1 MNALWY
7 DHPAANWNEALPLG
21 NGSLGAMCFG
31 GTTLERWQ
39 LNDDTLWSGGPI
51 DRVNPDAREGVE
63 MARTLIARGEIKAA
77 EEVAEAAIASTPEGQ
92 RAYQPLCD
100 LLVQLRAS
108 ESTRFQGLYAMN
120 FLVGRDLRLFEP
132 KAGVEGYRRSLD
144 LDEGIHRVEYAL
156 DGVDFRR
163 ESFISHPAGVLAAR
177 ISGGSWRAF
186 LRRSGQVMRQRRLDD
201 RTLCLEGRTA
211 NDGIRFCCAVRAVGR
226 DVRAVGD
233 MLIGTGDAV
242 LLAASA
248 TDFREGEGY
257 LEAALARLDAAE
269 ALGYDALLAAHVA
282 DFRALSQTCALRLP
296 EDPALSGLPHDRRL
310 ERLRDGGEDPG
321 LINDMFAFGRYLLI
335 SSSRPG
341 SQPANLQG
349 IWNERF
355 DPPWDSKYTININA
369 QMNYWPAEKCGL
381 SPLHAPLFDLIRRM
395 VPNGRDGARRIYGAS
410 GWMAHHNTDIWGDCA
425 PQDNCISS
433 TTWQMGGAW
442 LCLHLWE
449 HYRYTLDEAFLR
461 EYYPIMEEAAR
472 FFADTLIDAPDGT
485 LRVSPSLSPENTYR
499 LPSGET
505 GCLCDDAAMDQQLLY
520 ALFTAVIEAGAL
532 LGEPTEPYSAL
543 RERLKPVQVGED
555 GRVLEWVSPDKAETE
570 LGHRHISHLFALY
583 PGDQITAA
591 RPGDMAAARKTL
603 ETRLANGGGH
613 TGWSRAW
620 IIHFWARLLD
630 GAKAGENVR
639 LLLERSTLPNLFDN
653 HPPFQID
660 GNFGFTS
667 GVTEM
672 LMQSHEGCLR
682 LLPALPP
689 DWPEGSVRGL
699 RARGGYTVDI
709 SWREGRLEQAR
720 ILCDRDGALKL
731 ADGRVFPHAA
741 GDVIAISG

>member
-1 MNALWY
+1 
-7 DHPAANWNEALPLG
+7 
-21 NGSLGAMCFG
+21 
-31 GTTLERWQ
+31 
-39 LNDDTLWSGGPI
+39 
-51 DRVNPDAREGVE
+51 
-63 MARTLIARGEIKAA
+63 
-77 EEVAEAAIASTPEGQ
+77 
-92 RAYQPLCD
+92 
-100 LLVQLRAS
+100 
-108 ESTRFQGLYAMN
+108 
-120 FLVGRDLRLFEP
+120 
-132 KAGVEGYRRSLD
+132 
-144 LDEGIHRVEYAL
+144 
-156 DGVDFRR
+156 
-163 ESFISHPAGVLAAR
+163 
-177 ISGGSWRAF
+177 
-186 LRRSGQVMRQRRLDD
+186 
-201 RTLCLEGRTA
+201 
-211 NDGIRFCCAVRAVGR
+211 
-226 DVRAVGD
+226 
-233 MLIGTGDAV
+233 
-242 LLAASA
+242 
-248 TDFREGEGY
+248 
-257 LEAALARLDAAE
+257 
-269 ALGYDALLAAHVA
+269 
-282 DFRALSQTCALRLP
+282 
-296 EDPALSGLPHDRRL
+296 
-310 ERLRDGGEDPG
+310 
-321 LINDMFAFGRYLLI
+321 MFAFGRYLLI

-395 VPNGRDGARRIYGAS
+395 VPNGRDVARRIYGAS

-667 GVTEM
+667 GVAEM

-689 DWPEGSVRGL
+689 EWTSGRVRGL
-699 RARGGYTVDI
+699 RARGAYTVDMEWASGALVRAVI
-709 SWREGRLEQAR
+709 HPDA
-720 ILCDRDGALKL
+720 DGALCL
-731 ADGRVFPHAA
+731 SDGRRYPHFALGLHHFNPEADGVLCLSDARQFPPSPRSGLHHFRA
-741 GDVIAISG
+741 GRSPPARIRAETAHFLSLPPPAFRTQKKAGGCCLSFHPSRTITVPGSGNIPLLPTPQGFFQAENGFSDTAVPLRCPMPWGGGFMAFHPGPISGRLSESARSQSAEGESAGPRHHRSAPPRPPGTPQAPTQPA